1 MDKLKCISVNVRG
14 LNTDEKRI
22 KLYSWLND
30 INIDIAFLQETH
42 YCVKNKV
49 KINSRW
55 FGKSIH
61 CYTDSSYSRGVS
73 VLFKKDLPI
82 EILDIHRSID
92 GRKILVNV
100 KLNDNIFSLVN
111 VYAPNNES
119 NRLDFFKKLKLFISH
134 HCRDENNV
142 IIAGDFN
149 CKIAERN
156 DKSSCKLNDIV
167 NCFELRDIWVDKHK
181 EFNGYTWC
189 NGNDVPYSRIDYVF
203 VSSDFHYCIEKIIIR
218 RIPGSHSGGKQNVR
232 P

>member
-42 YCVKNKV
+42 YCVKNEV

-82 EILDIHRSID
+82 EILDTHRSID

-134 HCRDENNV
+134 HCIDENNV

-149 CKIAERN
+149 CKIAE
-156 DKSSCKLNDIV
+156 I
-167 NCFELRDIWVDKHK
+167 
-181 EFNGYTWC
+181 
-189 NGNDVPYSRIDYVF
+189 
-203 VSSDFHYCIEKIIIR
+203 
-218 RIPGSHSGGKQNVR
+218 
-232 P
+232 